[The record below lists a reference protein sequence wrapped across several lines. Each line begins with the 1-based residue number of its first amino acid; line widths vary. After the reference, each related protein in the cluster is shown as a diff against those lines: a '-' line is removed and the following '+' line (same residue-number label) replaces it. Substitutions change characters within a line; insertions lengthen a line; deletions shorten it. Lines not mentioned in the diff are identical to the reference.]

1 MSKRFDPRVI
11 PPAPNLAFEYSLW
24 DKGIDF
30 IAGID
35 EAGRGALAGPVVAA
49 AVVLPP
55 DPGKHHHLKGLRD
68 SKKLSPAERVAWDE
82 ILREIAL
89 TWGVGMASPQEIDSW
104 GIVPATRIAAQ
115 RALHEV
121 SQVPEHLLLDYL
133 FLLNCEI
140 PQTSLIKGDERS
152 LSIAGAS
159 ILAKTTRDKILT
171 EMDSTYPE
179 YRFADHK
186 GYGTTFHRSVLKRL
200 GPCPIHR
207 QSFAPVKR
215 VV

>member
-1 MSKRFDPRVI
+1 MSKRFDPVVI
-11 PPAPNLAFEYSLW
+11 PPAPNLKFEVSLW
-24 DKGIDF
+24 DKGVNF

-49 AVVLPP
+49 ALVLPTET
-55 DPGKHHHLKGLRD
+55 GMHRYLRGLRD
-68 SKKLSPAERVAWDE
+68 SKQLSPAEREGWVE
-82 ILREIAL
+82 NLRDIAL
-89 TWGVGMASPQEIDSW
+89 SWGVGIASNQEIDLW
-104 GIVPATRIAAQ
+104 GIIPATRIAAH

-133 FLLNCEI
+133 FLPDCEI

-171 EMDSTYPE
+171 EMDTTYPG

-186 GYGTTFHRSVLKRL
+186 GYATKFHRKALTQL

-207 QSFAPVKR
+207 LSFAPVKQQA
-215 VV
+215 